1 MLRGEIEK
9 ESFDKKGLKTKQIAI
24 KKINTKYDIK

>member
-24 KKINTKYDIK
+24 KK